1 MRTGKN
7 RNGNVNARAR
17 LAVLLTVGA
26 ACFAP
31 AQAARADDLP
41 PVVDPPVALPSP
53 PDASTISN
61 AVDAAVAQASPANVN
76 VSVRVDSPGTDGS
89 VAQANVAASGSTS
102 ASPAPTDA
110 ASSAGTQ
117 QATPANVNVSVRVN
131 SPGDDGAVTQANAAS
146 SGASAVV
153 SPATATQAATP
164 SAADT
169 QMTSPQYQPDPT
181 QYQSPNTPA
190 ISGAAISAQ
199 PSTSAVTSPSPISA
213 NPPVDSSQIVPT
225 TWTWIWNWTCSGGAS
240 NVPVN
245 VAPLVS
251 APAGATWAWTWSWAA
266 PCAAP
271 AAPPPAVQ
279 PPPVQPPAAQP
290 PPAQPPVIVP
300 VVVPPITPPAIGPIA
315 FPPIVPPAIAPPVFG
330 PPLIQPPAVQPPAVD
345 IPLPDSPFVEL
356 PDSPFVEVPVVA
368 PVQVP
373 FMPPIVV
380 SVGVELPPI
389 GLPSV
394 AAAIPP
400 EYQPVLVRYPRAHAD
415 VALSSI
421 VTEKPSRPSSSGTL
435 GSLVTRAESSPS
447 LGAYDP
453 RARVQAVRVV
463 AEAAHSTPRRPS
475 RDSLPPAPTPQPPAS
490 GGLLGGAT
498 GLGGAVL
505 LLIVA
510 LTGAFQVFRPLWRSA
525 PLRLN
530 RDEPR
535 RKPRAADRDKPG

>member
-41 PVVDPPVALPSP
+41 PVVDPPVALPTP

-76 VSVRVDSPGTDGS
+76 VSVRVDSPGTEGS
-89 VAQANVAASGSTS
+89 VAHANVRASGSTS
-102 ASPAPTDA
+102 SSPAPTDA

-146 SGASAVV
+146 SDASAVV

-181 QYQSPNTPA
+181 QYQSSNTPA

-199 PSTSAVTSPSPISA
+199 PSTSAITSPSPISA

-271 AAPPPAVQ
+271 AAPPSEA
-279 PPPVQPPAAQP
+279 
-290 PPAQPPVIVP
+290 
-300 VVVPPITPPAIGPIA
+300 G
-315 FPPIVPPAIAPPVFG
+315 
-330 PPLIQPPAVQPPAVD
+330 
-345 IPLPDSPFVEL
+345 
-356 PDSPFVEVPVVA
+356 
-368 PVQVP
+368 
-373 FMPPIVV
+373 
-380 SVGVELPPI
+380 
-389 GLPSV
+389 
-394 AAAIPP
+394 AIPP
-400 EYQPVLVRYPRAHAD
+400 GYQPVPVRYPRGHAV
-415 VALSSI
+415 VARSSI
-421 VTEKPSRPSSSGTL
+421 VIEKPSRPSSSGTL

-453 RARVQAVRVV
+453 RARVQPVRVV
-463 AEAAHSTPRRPS
+463 AEAAHSTPRPPS

-535 RKPRAADRDKPG
+535 RKPRAAARDKPGELQA